1 MRSSSSAREICT
13 QLLNTSRAPHA
24 TNDNLYPSLYIAAVT
39 TRVKRSSPLNQA
51 RTRGSYNVR

>member
-39 TRVKRSSPLNQA
+39 TRVKSSPLNQA